1 MSFIL
6 FVIFIA
12 YVLIYLACIVRLAHL
27 RKKCADVNWQYPL
40 TLILFINIQ
49 ARFEE
54 GKSRELSGNLW
65 TLGTLWRCLCSF
77 VMLQKINDM
86 QNLAK
91 DIFTSFLVE
100 NRRFFF
106 FFLIFILHHLFQ
118 CLLLAF
124 TFLLRYLFI
133 YFLRVDYI
141 LTFQKKVPSHY
152 PVSFMPRCGNKINNS
167 PSFHYL
173 LMSL

>member
-1 MSFIL
+1 M
-6 FVIFIA
+6 
-12 YVLIYLACIVRLAHL
+12 LIDNIHL
-27 RKKCADVNWQYPL
+27 RWYYL
-40 TLILFINIQ
+40 TISKLDL
-49 ARFEE
+49 
-54 GKSRELSGNLW
+54 KRE
-65 TLGTLWRCLCSF
+65 
-77 VMLQKINDM
+77 
-86 QNLAK
+86 NLASFQEIFELWELCEDVFALLLCYK
-91 DIFTSFLVE
+91 KLMICRILLKTLFTSFLVE